1 MYQTI
6 NIIKSTLGLSSGTR
20 CDRYFRRE
28 CKKFYAQDN
37 SPGSTVT
44 VPDAGE
50 GAGAV
55 LAINLV
61 VSTPISPTSL
71 FCLECNSIPLR

>member
-1 MYQTI
+1 MAVFVII
-6 NIIKSTLGLSSGTR
+6 NSEIMQ
-20 CDRYFRRE
+20 E
-28 CKKFYAQDN
+28 AN
-37 SPGSTVT
+37 SPGNTVT

-50 GAGAV
+50 GAV

-71 FCLECNSIPLR
+71 FCLEWNSIPLG

>member
-1 MYQTI
+1 MAVFVII
-6 NIIKSTLGLSSGTR
+6 NSEIMQ
-20 CDRYFRRE
+20 E
-28 CKKFYAQDN
+28 AN
-37 SPGSTVT
+37 SPGNTVT

-71 FCLECNSIPLR
+71 FCLEWNSIPLG

>member
-1 MYQTI
+1 MI
-6 NIIKSTLGLSSGTR
+6 VILEENARSCAR
-20 CDRYFRRE
+20 
-28 CKKFYAQDN
+28 N

-71 FCLECNSIPLR
+71 LCLECNSIPL